1 VQMVVRNA
9 QLAPD
14 GDDVLDV
21 PDGLDDV
28 SADLVVSGRPDT
40 SRCPLDGYL
49 KAVRVHQEALQDHAV
64 GHFAAD
70 LLVWRAEDAEHI
82 GLADDP
88 GQQVVLVTRAQ
99 QLPYRRLLGECQ
111 AEDFFGCRDCPP
123 KLVPSRRR
131 HLRS

>member
-1 VQMVVRNA
+1 MIS
-9 QLAPD
+9 L
-14 GDDVLDV
+14 LTW
-21 PDGLDDV
+21 
-28 SADLVVSGRPDT
+28 SFSGRPDT

-99 QLPYRRLLGECQ
+99 QLPYRRLQGECQ

-123 KLVPSRRR
+123 KLAPSRRR